1 MAITPGTSSSAIAQP
16 LAPYTRALPGLY
28 GPGDPTISATV
39 VHQQRPILAPFFVNN
54 GLPEI
59 VGPQQWHMGDVQ
71 QNRIECISRC
81 PIPLS
86 AYRPYFEH

>member
-28 GPGDPTISATV
+28 GPGDPTVSATV

-59 VGPQQWHMGDVQ
+59 VGLARTPGASLESLR
-71 QNRIECISRC
+71 NYI
-81 PIPLS
+81 
-86 AYRPYFEH
+86 